1 MYNYHFSYPDTCAS
15 TFPKKLFI
23 YWELSCLKQ
32 RETTKNIKTYRIF
45 FTKNKKLYKF
55 ISSAVPQIHPV
66 SPDELYTKHMKRSST
81 SSIQVIAPLETE
93 STIHWTVYRKTYL
106 SFYNS
111 RYKICSFIR
120 NIFEGFMQFAFFFW
134 PPTFL
139 HRQVYSC
146 TVELWCLYH
155 WYLKYHWCVKVS
167 QNHCSII
174 HIHVFTTSIT
184 LGYLKDLC

>member
-1 MYNYHFSYPDTCAS
+1 M
-15 TFPKKLFI
+15 
-23 YWELSCLKQ
+23 
-32 RETTKNIKTYRIF
+32 
-45 FTKNKKLYKF
+45 YKF

-111 RYKICSFIR
+111 RYKICSFIW

-155 WYLKYHWCVKVS
+155 WYLEYHWCVKVS

>member
-32 RETTKNIKTYRIF
+32 RETTKNIKTYGIF
-45 FTKNKKLYKF
+45 FTKNKRNCTNLF
-55 ISSAVPQIHPV
+55 HLQCPRFTLLA
-66 SPDELYTKHMKRSST
+66 LMNYTQSTLKRSST

-111 RYKICSFIR
+111 QYKICSFIR
-120 NIFEGFMQFAFFFW
+120 NIFEGFMQFASFFFW

-146 TVELWCLYH
+146 TVEVWCLYH
-155 WYLKYHWCVKVS
+155 WYLEYHWCVKVS

-174 HIHVFTTSIT
+174 HIFTTSIT
-184 LGYLKDLC
+184 LGYLEDLC

>member
-1 MYNYHFSYPDTCAS
+1 MDSS
-15 TFPKKLFI
+15 
-23 YWELSCLKQ
+23 
-32 RETTKNIKTYRIF
+32 

-81 SSIQVIAPLETE
+81 SSIQVKAPLETE

-120 NIFEGFMQFAFFFW
+120 NVFEGFMQFAFFFW

-155 WYLKYHWCVKVS
+155 WYLEYHWCVKVS

-174 HIHVFTTSIT
+174 HIFTTSIT

>member
-111 RYKICSFIR
+111 QYKICSFIR
-120 NIFEGFMQFAFFFW
+120 NIFEGFMQFASFFFW

-146 TVELWCLYH
+146 TVE
-155 WYLKYHWCVKVS
+155 
-167 QNHCSII
+167 
-174 HIHVFTTSIT
+174 F
-184 LGYLKDLC
+184 